1 MQKFFIYGNFG
12 YIITLIILNVNIFLC
27 SVYVS
32 SAHTGH
38 FTKRAGAA
46 SQSTVL
52 IGVDENK
59 GGVYLPSQL
68 DICTMVHTVF
78 GFF

>member
-1 MQKFFIYGNFG
+1 MQDFIIYGH
-12 YIITLIILNVNIFLC
+12 IIALIILNVNIFLC

-46 SQSTVL
+46 SQSMYIHT
-52 IGVDENK
+52 GVDENK

-68 DICTMVHTVF
+68 DIRTKYIF
-78 GFF
+78 DFL